1 MFAPVALFVYNRLW
15 HTRQAIESLKANH
28 LSAQSELFIF
38 SDGPKNELDSVLV
51 RELRCYLK
59 SISGFKKIEIIE
71 KNENFGL
78 AKSIISGVGEMVERF
93 GRVIVLEDDLLLS
106 PYFLQYMNEAL
117 DLYASEE
124 NVVSVHG
131 YIYPV
136 KNILPDTFFLRGADC
151 WGWATW
157 ERGWKIFEED
167 GGRLFREL
175 KNKKLNRRFDFN
187 HGYPFLRMLEN
198 QIKGLN
204 DSWAIRWYA
213 SAFLKEKL
221 TLYPGRSLVK
231 NIGFDNSG
239 IHGTS
244 MNLFNGNISDTPI
257 QIEKIPIKENEQA
270 FSAIERYFKSPG
282 LRPFIFFIKLKQYL
296 KSLSKLRY
304 NTK

>member
-1 MFAPVALFVYNRLW
+1 MLAPVALFVYNRLW

-51 RELRCYLK
+51 RELRCYLR

-78 AKSIISGVGEMVERF
+78 AKSIISGVGEMTDKF

-117 DLYASEE
+117 DLYANEE

-167 GGRLFREL
+167 GGKLFREL

-187 HGYPFLRMLEN
+187 YGYPFLRMLEN

-213 SAFLKEKL
+213 SAFLKGKL

-244 MNLFNGNISDTPI
+244 MNLFNGEISDTPI
-257 QIEKIPIKENEQA
+257 KIEKIPIKENEKA
-270 FSAIERYFKSPG
+270 FSAVERYFKSLS
-282 LRPFIFFIKLKQYL
+282 LRPFIFFIKFKQYL
-296 KSLSKLRY
+296 KSLSKSRCY
-304 NTK
+304 AK